1 MSVNE
6 KMTAIADSIR
16 GYGSITGK
24 LNLDEMANKIG
35 TVYLN
40 GYDLGRVQ
48 GEEAGFEEG
57 RKKGYGL
64 GFEEGKIA
72 ERDAFWEEYYK
83 TASWAYAFYGL
94 MWNDK
99 NYNPP
104 KTIKPASG
112 TSATAM
118 YQTST
123 ITDTKVPLD
132 LSGVGN
138 INYIFYQARK
148 LKTIQDITFPTSG
161 TASSAFYGCSALEN
175 ITVSGSIQIS
185 LAFNSCTN
193 LKKASIESIVNALS
207 DTTSGLTVTFSETAV
222 NNAFTA
228 EEWEALEATK
238 TNWTISLV

>member
-1 MSVNE
+1 MSVDE
-6 KMTAIADSIR
+6 KMTAIADAIR
-16 GYGSITGK
+16 DKTKGTEP
-24 LNLDEMANKIG
+24 LTLDGMAAEIPK
-35 TVYLN
+35 V
-40 GYDLGRVQ
+40 
-48 GEEAGFEEG
+48 
-57 RKKGYGL
+57 
-64 GFEEGKIA
+64 FEEGKVA
-72 ERDAFWEEYYK
+72 EYDAFWKEYYK

-104 KTIKPASG
+104 EPIKPASG
-112 TSATAM
+112 TSAAAM

-132 LSGVGN
+132 LSGVSN
-138 INYIFYQARK
+138 INYIFYNARQ

-161 TASSAFYGCSALEN
+161 TASGAFSQCSALEN
-175 ITVSGSIQIS
+175 ITVSGSIRIS

-193 LKKASIESIVNALS
+193 LKKASIESIINALS